1 MKDQSLDY
9 DLKVLIHIGLFK
21 ADDRCILIIVK
32 RDLNLNVFEA
42 SILSKNNV
50 ISFHSLQPFIQG

>member
-1 MKDQSLDY
+1 MRDQNLDY
-9 DLKVLIHIGLFK
+9 DLKVLIVIGSFK

-42 SILSKNNV
+42 VFK
-50 ISFHSLQPFIQG
+50 